1 MPDNALNLGGSPCEF
16 VQIGV
21 VVKDLDR
28 TVKYLTEVFGLGP
41 FRFITYPPAD
51 RDDMQLTYRG
61 EARPFSHRL
70 AFAQMGPIELELCQP
85 LEGESGLTEFL
96 REHGEGLQH
105 IRFNTPQLQ
114 PALDYLAGKGVTQL
128 MSGNG
133 LRPGT
138 QWVHLDTADQVGFV
152 VEMMNV
158 LPNTDGRTPQ
168 FVDGKVVETA
178 S

>member
-1 MPDNALNLGGSPCEF
+1 MSNKDLSLGGSPCEF
-16 VQIGV
+16 VQIGI

-61 EARPFSHRL
+61 QASQFSHRL
-70 AFAQMGPIELELCQP
+70 AFAQLGSIELELVQP

-96 REHGEGLQH
+96 RDHGEGLQH

-114 PALDYLAGKGVTQL
+114 PALDYLAGQGIQPL
-128 MSGNG
+128 MSGAG
-133 LRPGT
+133 IRPGT
-138 QWVHLDTADQVGFV
+138 HWVHLDTADKVGFV
-152 VEMMNV
+152 VELMNV
-158 LPNTDGRTPQ
+158 LPNTDGRTPMI
-168 FVDGKVVETA
+168 VDGKAVVPA
-178 S
+178 A

>member
-1 MPDNALNLGGSPCEF
+1 MSTSKGELRIGDFPGEF

-41 FRFITYPPAD
+41 FRFITYPPED
-51 RDDMQLTYRG
+51 REDMQLKYRG
-61 EARPFSHRL
+61 ELGHFSHRL
-70 AFAQMGPIELELCQP
+70 AFARLGPIELELVQP

-105 IRFNTPQLQ
+105 IRFNTPELQ
-114 PALDYLAGKGVTQL
+114 PVLDSLLEKGVEPL
-128 MSGNG
+128 MSGAG

-138 QWVHLDTADQVGFV
+138 QWVHLDTASQAGFV
-152 VEMMNV
+152 IELMNV
-158 LPNTDGRTPQ
+158 LPNTDGRTPL
-168 FVDGKVVETA
+168 FADGKVKE
-178 S
+178 

>member
-1 MPDNALNLGGSPCEF
+1 MSNGEVRIGDFPGEF

-41 FRFITYPPAD
+41 FRFTNYPPEGREA
-51 RDDMQLTYRG
+51 MSLTYRG
-61 EARPFSHRL
+61 EPGQFSHRL
-70 AFAQMGPIELELCQP
+70 AFARLGPIELELAQP

-96 REHGEGLQH
+96 RKHGEGLQH

-114 PALDYLAGKGVTQL
+114 PVLDRLSEKGVEPL
-128 MSGNG
+128 MSGDG

-138 QWVHLDTADQVGFV
+138 HWVHLDTADQVGFV
-152 VEMMNV
+152 IELMNV
-158 LPNTDGRTPQ
+158 LPNTDGRTPLI
-168 FVDGKVVETA
+168 VDGKVKE
-178 S
+178 